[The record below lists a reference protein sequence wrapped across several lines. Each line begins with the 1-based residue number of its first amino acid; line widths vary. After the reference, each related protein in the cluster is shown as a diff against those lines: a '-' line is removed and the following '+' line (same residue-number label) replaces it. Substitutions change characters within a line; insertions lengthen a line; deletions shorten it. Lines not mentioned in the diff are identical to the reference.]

1 MDVFPLQPLAGLR
14 LGVLKD
20 IADTI
25 PECPHKLKDIPNYQ
39 ESLEYSGMDVQWS
52 TDLVEKLVTAKFST
66 KSKVR
71 SSLLFLFELFL
82 LLHGLHKIK
91 SKVCNEKLNTDKA

>member
-20 IADTI
+20 VADTI

-39 ESLEYSGMDVQWS
+39 ESLEYSGMDVFDISQFDDVILS
-52 TDLVEKLVTAKFST
+52 VLQVLRQNMEH
-66 KSKVR
+66 
-71 SSLLFLFELFL
+71 FE
-82 LLHGLHKIK
+82 
-91 SKVCNEKLNTDKA
+91 T

>member
-1 MDVFPLQPLAGLR
+1 MMTLLGGSADGCVSVAAFIWLR

-39 ESLEYSGMDVQWS
+39 ESLEYSGMDVFDISQFDDVILS
-52 TDLVEKLVTAKFST
+52 VLQVLRQNMEH
-66 KSKVR
+66 
-71 SSLLFLFELFL
+71 FE
-82 LLHGLHKIK
+82 
-91 SKVCNEKLNTDKA
+91 T